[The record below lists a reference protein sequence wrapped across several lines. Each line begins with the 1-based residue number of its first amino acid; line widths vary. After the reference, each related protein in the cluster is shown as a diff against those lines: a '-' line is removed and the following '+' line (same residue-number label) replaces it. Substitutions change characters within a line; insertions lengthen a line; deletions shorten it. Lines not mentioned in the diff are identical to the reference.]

1 MKKRTARIGAAFAAA
16 VTAAG
21 LCVMPASANEVR
33 ELYHQIEA
41 LLAQSDQRV
50 YTPILPQTG
59 EYISMCDFD
68 QYWGVLVYCADTEG
82 MEGTLCGEQTVTLLP
97 YEQRR
102 DAYPASTEL
111 MPLDPLPEFMARLNN
126 DYAKYVLNME
136 ASLSD
141 LPAEYEGQ
149 EDHLFVTYVSLYG
162 EPQTQWIR
170 DLLDDGRFTV
180 AGLINVHFRQLGRYE
195 HYGRL
200 SVFPQEGCTVD
211 WEEIAEEFFGKGEK
225 YSGMVSSEP
234 MGFSLG
240 DMPQAEAAE
249 ICRRLEEREDIASAL
264 LDAYFLDSG
273 EYSAATEVQIVPI
286 LRTAPHYTPEDIMK
300 QLAGIGVVQY
310 DTPQRGGVYTPVRPA
325 AGEVVNYWDWDHFRS
340 ILIYCEDGEALCGTE
355 IGGMRIAEDET
366 AQVRLGSFE
375 AVMYALNHNAALGG
389 EYEITAEL
397 PARYAAHPERVWTV
411 NCDSA
416 DYGRFLAAA
425 MADDRFDLIGILKTH
440 AHMSAYFDGAAKTL
454 YLDPAEGYTVH
465 TVDWDAV
472 SAQAGEPISVY
483 YYDDGRYDVHYHSDL
498 SQAEAAALCDRLE
511 ACVEIREAWLIGSY
525 PVSAAEITYD
535 SAVIEEFRHFGT
547 GDLNGDGESGL
558 TDAVRLA
565 RAAAGTFTLDAEARA
580 EADLNAD
587 GTVDQ
592 ADLTLMLRMLA
603 GA

>member
-33 ELYHQIEA
+33 ELYHQIET

-68 QYWGVLVYCADTEG
+68 RYWGVLVYCADTEG
-82 MEGTLCGEQTVTLLP
+82 MEGTLCGKRTVTLMP
-97 YEQRR
+97 YEQRLE
-102 DAYPASTEL
+102 AYPVQTEL
-111 MPLDPLPEFMARLNN
+111 MSLDPLPEFMARLNN

-180 AGLINVHFRQLGRYE
+180 AGLINVHFRQLGRYASDC
-195 HYGRL
+195 RITA
-200 SVFPQEGCTVD
+200 FPQEGYTVD
-211 WEEIAEEFFGKGEK
+211 WAEIAEEYFGKGEK
-225 YSGMVSSEP
+225 FSGMVSADP
-234 MGFSLG
+234 MGFYLG
-240 DMPQAEAAE
+240 HIPQAEAAE
-249 ICRRLEEREDIASAL
+249 ICRKLEEREDIASAL
-264 LDAYFLDSG
+264 LGAEFLES
-273 EYSAATEVQIVPI
+273 EESSPATEVQIVPI

-355 IGGMRIAEDET
+355 IGGMQIAKDET

-375 AVMYALNHNAALGG
+375 AVMYALNHNEALGG

-425 MADDRFDLIGILKTH
+425 MTDDRFDLIGILKTH
-440 AHMSAYFDGAAKTL
+440 AHMSAYFDGTAKTL

-511 ACVEIREAWLIGSY
+511 ACAEIREAWLIGSY
-525 PVSAAEITYD
+525 PISAAEITYD

-565 RAAAGTFTLDAEARA
+565 RAAAGNFTLDAEARA

>member
-1 MKKRTARIGAAFAAA
+1 MKNLTARIGAAFAAA

-68 QYWGVLVYCADTEG
+68 RYWGVLVYCADTEG
-82 MEGTLCGEQTVTLLP
+82 MEGTLCGERTVTLMP
-97 YEQRR
+97 YEQRLE
-102 DAYPASTEL
+102 AYPVQTEL
-111 MPLDPLPEFMARLNN
+111 MSLDPLPELMARLNN

-149 EDHLFVTYVSLYG
+149 EDHLFVTYVSLHG

-180 AGLINVHFRQLGRYE
+180 AGLINVHYRQLGFYE
-195 HYGRL
+195 GSEITVTAQDGYK
-200 SVFPQEGCTVD
+200 VD
-211 WEEIAEEFFGKGEK
+211 WAKIASE
-225 YSGMVSSEP
+225 YSIREYKRMASTES
-234 MGFSLG
+234 MMYYYLG

-249 ICRRLEEREDIASAL
+249 LCRKLEEREDIASAL
-264 LDAYFLDSG
+264 LVPAFLDSG
-273 EYSAATEVQIVPI
+273 EYNAATEVQIVPI

-355 IGGMRIAEDET
+355 IGGMQIAEDET

-425 MADDRFDLIGILKTH
+425 MTDDRFDLIGILKTH

-454 YLDPAEGYTVH
+454 YLDPAEGYTVQ

-511 ACVEIREAWLIGSY
+511 ACAEIREAWLIGSY
-525 PVSAAEITYD
+525 PISAAEITYD

-565 RAAAGTFTLDAEARA
+565 RAAAGTFTLDGEARA